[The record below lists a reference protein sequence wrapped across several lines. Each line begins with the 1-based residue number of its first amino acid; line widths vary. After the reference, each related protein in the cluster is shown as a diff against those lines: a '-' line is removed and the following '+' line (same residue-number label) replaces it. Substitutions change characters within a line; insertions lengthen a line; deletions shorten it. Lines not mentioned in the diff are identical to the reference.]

1 MCIDC
6 LSWVVFLFCYYFLWY
21 FFFVTFDSDVG
32 QPLSQIRMS
41 LAGSLGAGQIIFL
54 AGIDATDNKV
64 SRETYRGSARASKII
79 ITFGH
84 NLITGFQGVPC
95 KCSMA

>member
-1 MCIDC
+1 MYR
-6 LSWVVFLFCYYFLWY
+6 LFVLGSVFVLLLFPLVF
-21 FFFVTFDSDVG
+21 FFFVITFDSDVG

-64 SRETYRGSARASKII
+64 SRETYRGSAR
-79 ITFGH
+79 
-84 NLITGFQGVPC
+84 PPR
-95 KCSMA
+95 

>member
-1 MCIDC
+1 MYR
-6 LSWVVFLFCYYFLWY
+6 LFVLGSVFVLLLFPLVF

-41 LAGSLGAGQIIFL
+41 LAGSLGAGQIIYL